1 MKFKV
6 RDRVICTRNTCGYAT
21 KNKKGTIKKLEN
33 KIYMVDFDENVGGW
47 EDIDL
52 EIKRGHGVA
61 VDDEDLE
68 LIEENTGNKQF
79 TLDDLKVG
87 YLVELRD
94 GKLRMVMEST
104 NGKVLIDEYNGFYLK
119 LEGYSDNFKD
129 EDGDSQYDIIKVYG
143 FDEFAYKTLD
153 FNTEDREL
161 LWERK
166 EGILNDAEK
175 EYLGSFIK
183 PFRGSVGS
191 ISKESTDDYE
201 FIVIDLND
209 ELVPVSLPMFVK
221 NKYYENMETNKEY
234 TLEELEL

>member
-1 MKFKV
+1 MEFNV
-6 RDRVICTRNTCGYAT
+6 GDRVRCTRNVGSFDT
-21 KNKKGTIKKLEN
+21 KGKTGTVKETYTIFCA
-33 KIYMVDFDENVGGW
+33 VDFDENVEGW
-47 EDIDL
+47 GDIKL
-52 EIKRGHGVA
+52 GMEKGHGVN
-61 VDDEDLE
+61 VDKKDLE
-68 LIEENTGNKQF
+68 LIEENTDTF

-94 GKLRMVMEST
+94 GSGNMVMEAT
-104 NGKVLIDEYNGFYLK
+104 EGKVLIKEYNGYYLE
-119 LEGYSDNFKD
+119 LNAYNNNLNYDGNSD
-129 EDGDSQYDIIKVYG
+129 YDIIKVYG

-234 TLEELEL
+234 TLEELGL